1 MTIIKTFDTDEN
13 SHKKIFGK
21 YLYLVVISFF
31 ALILINIWANNT
43 VIAYGE
49 KYEKL
54 AALEKNL
61 RMENQI
67 LENEIAKNSS
77 LGTVATKSAELGFS
91 QSDSIQYIR

>member
-1 MTIIKTFDTDEN
+1 MTIIKTFDTDE
-13 SHKKIFGK
+13 SSQKKIFGK

-31 ALILINIWANNT
+31 VLILIEIWINHT

-54 AALEKNL
+54 SALEKNL
-61 RMENQI
+61 TMENQI
-67 LENEIAKNSS
+67 LENEIAKSSS

-91 QSDSIQYIR
+91 TTYSIQYIR

>member
-13 SHKKIFGK
+13 SGKIFGK

-31 ALILINIWANNT
+31 ALIIIKIWANNA

-91 QSDSIQYIR
+91 QSESIQYIR